1 MPSHLAV
8 PFYGGGAILQVH
20 SFEDR
25 VLSVLFLDVQHSMA
39 ATGAVINGG
48 TAAVVTPGTPIT
60 STPPSSGSSSS
71 SGTVGYTE
79 VTEDL
84 YYDPDYSHNEARI
97 SADGATVMLFRYD
110 AFRIC
115 GMDGS
120 VVADV
125 EVPDAEQVYDQQFRR
140 EGQESWLEVIYNDG
154 TIRRYSA
161 ADGTLLSEEQG
172 AEPDRT
178 LYEEFFTDHLK
189 IISPLH
195 GTPVAYDRETG
206 ELVRELEPD
215 AYLTY
220 VTQVG
225 DYVVT
230 EYISAQGQ
238 RYGLLLD
245 GQCRTLAELPD
256 LCDILA
262 DGTLVFD
269 DMRGNLRQCRIYSMQ
284 ELLTLADQR

>member
-1 MPSHLAV
+1 M
-8 PFYGGGAILQVH
+8 
-20 SFEDR
+20 
-25 VLSVLFLDVQHSMA
+25 
-39 ATGAVINGG
+39 
-48 TAAVVTPGTPIT
+48 
-60 STPPSSGSSSS
+60 
-71 SGTVGYTE
+71 
-79 VTEDL
+79 
-84 YYDPDYSHNEARI
+84 
-97 SADGATVMLFRYD
+97 
-110 AFRIC
+110 
-115 GMDGS
+115 
-120 VVADV
+120 
-125 EVPDAEQVYDQQFRR
+125 
-140 EGQESWLEVIYNDG
+140 
-154 TIRRYSA
+154 
-161 ADGTLLSEEQG
+161 
-172 AEPDRT
+172 
-178 LYEEFFTDHLK
+178 
-189 IISPLH
+189 
-195 GTPVAYDRETG
+195 
-206 ELVRELEPD
+206 RELEPD

>member
-1 MPSHLAV
+1 MEAVKRIVLA
-8 PFYGGGAILQVH
+8 
-20 SFEDR
+20 D
-25 VLSVLFLDVQHSMA
+25 
-39 ATGAVINGG
+39 TG
-48 TAAVVTPGTPIT
+48 
-60 STPPSSGSSSS
+60 
-71 SGTVGYTE
+71 
-79 VTEDL
+79 
-84 YYDPDYSHNEARI
+84 
-97 SADGATVMLFRYD
+97 
-110 AFRIC
+110 
-115 GMDGS
+115 
-120 VVADV
+120 
-125 EVPDAEQVYDQQFRR
+125 
-140 EGQESWLEVIYNDG
+140 
-154 TIRRYSA
+154 
-161 ADGTLLSEEQG
+161 
-172 AEPDRT
+172 
-178 LYEEFFTDHLK
+178 EEFRLSLASHINDETDMQVV
-189 IISPLH
+189 
-195 GTPVAYDRETG
+195 GETG
-206 ELVRELEPD
+206 DGMELLHMVRELEPD